1 MSKDTKYTLMMVE
14 RIKTTF
20 DNWSS
25 RDSILEKEIYYF
37 LHNIKGTAGSIG
49 LMSLSELAVEYIQY
63 VSEQGEISFTTG
75 QWQELLQPFSDWVV
89 KESEKSKIELETAAP
104 FLKDS
109 EEVKDKICL
118 AVQSNKTEIIEPG
131 FNEPVRDDNK
141 VVLLIDDDM
150 DFVGYLIDRLE
161 AEQYHVLIA
170 TNVNK
175 GLELFYTMRPSFIMC
190 NHELTKDEGDS
201 AVQLLI
207 QVARQTVTTIVFVG
221 EKGTEQD
228 RIQAYEIGA
237 TDYLVKPMKIEV
249 FLPYLKNRL
258 QWKQDVQQM
267 ITLDELTGVFNR
279 KYMNDTLTRSMNDFR
294 VNGRKFTIAII
305 DLDYFKQVNDTY
317 GHLVGDKV
325 LKGLVSVLNKTV
337 RKADEIFRFGGE
349 EFVIIFPDTDEQSA
363 YQIMTAAR
371 IEFSE
376 EVFFTEA
383 ETFSVTFSAGLKQVD
398 SKIDSKEK
406 LMDYADRALYLSK
419 AGGRNMVTVHNQA
432 ESIEFVRKLRVMIVD
447 DDKLVRAILERGFKE
462 WEPDRDVQVI
472 VEVFKD
478 GVEFL
483 NSDWYNSKDQFIVLL
498 DGMMPRMDGLEV
510 VEQLRAHYPE
520 KNIIV
525 TMLSARSD
533 ERNIVQALEHG
544 ADDYLLKPFNLAEVI
559 ARMDRLTNRMLF

>member
-1 MSKDTKYTLMMVE
+1 
-14 RIKTTF
+14 
-20 DNWSS
+20 
-25 RDSILEKEIYYF
+25 
-37 LHNIKGTAGSIG
+37 
-49 LMSLSELAVEYIQY
+49 
-63 VSEQGEISFTTG
+63 
-75 QWQELLQPFSDWVV
+75 
-89 KESEKSKIELETAAP
+89 
-104 FLKDS
+104 
-109 EEVKDKICL
+109 
-118 AVQSNKTEIIEPG
+118 
-131 FNEPVRDDNK
+131 
-141 VVLLIDDDM
+141 
-150 DFVGYLIDRLE
+150 
-161 AEQYHVLIA
+161 
-170 TNVNK
+170 
-175 GLELFYTMRPSFIMC
+175 MC

-363 YQIMTAAR
+363 YQIITAAR
-371 IEFSE
+371 IQFSE

-462 WEPDRDVQVI
+462 WEPNRDVQVI

>member
-1 MSKDTKYTLMMVE
+1 
-14 RIKTTF
+14 
-20 DNWSS
+20 
-25 RDSILEKEIYYF
+25 
-37 LHNIKGTAGSIG
+37 
-49 LMSLSELAVEYIQY
+49 
-63 VSEQGEISFTTG
+63 
-75 QWQELLQPFSDWVV
+75 
-89 KESEKSKIELETAAP
+89 
-104 FLKDS
+104 
-109 EEVKDKICL
+109 
-118 AVQSNKTEIIEPG
+118 
-131 FNEPVRDDNK
+131 
-141 VVLLIDDDM
+141 
-150 DFVGYLIDRLE
+150 
-161 AEQYHVLIA
+161 
-170 TNVNK
+170 
-175 GLELFYTMRPSFIMC
+175 MC

-462 WEPDRDVQVI
+462 WEPNRDVQVI